1 MVKTPPFQGGVT
13 SSILVRVTIIGILA
27 QPGEHLLH
35 TQGVVGS
42 SPANPTKDDIYN
54 SRTRIMKR
62 AIDIEKAG
70 EYSSP
75 VFLLTTDYWFVIM
88 LLHDAK
94 SEISS

>member
-1 MVKTPPFQGGVT
+1 
-13 SSILVRVTIIGILA
+13 
-27 QPGEHLLH
+27 
-35 TQGVVGS
+35 
-42 SPANPTKDDIYN
+42 
-54 SRTRIMKR
+54 MKR